1 MEITPDAEWIK
12 QHDEKISRMLIQ
24 NPWNDPMV
32 KKVGLYEMY
41 VIDALGEALE
51 LSVEEDASTKLGC
64 MNPRY
69 KQLHELVS
77 DYLEKPTAD
86 GFADILTFCEAF
98 LNRKINIV
106 KWVVSNKD
114 MSCWPDIRVLDTADE
129 CLSWLWGRTF
139 HP

>member
-1 MEITPDAEWIK
+1 MEIYPEDQWIK
-12 QHDEKISRMLIQ
+12 NHDEKISRMLIQ

-51 LSVEEDASTKLGC
+51 LSVEEDARTKLGC

-69 KQLHELVS
+69 KQMHDLVS
-77 DYLEKPTAD
+77 DYLENPTTD
-86 GFADILTFCEAF
+86 GFADLLRFCEAF
-98 LNRKINIV
+98 LNRKINLV

-114 MSCWPDIRVLDTADE
+114 MS
-129 CLSWLWGRTF
+129 
-139 HP
+139 